1 MGFSLQYFTLLFVPL
16 DNTCRG
22 FSMSAQLDAQ
32 RFFFQGLHGTLM
44 HGCDVMYLL
53 NLWLMDILGPYCF
66 SLLETLWPGTLL

>member
-1 MGFSLQYFTLLFVPL
+1 
-16 DNTCRG
+16 
-22 FSMSAQLDAQ
+22 MSAQLDTQ

-53 NLWLMDILGPYCF
+53 NLWLMDILGSYCF